1 MKRRKLTDFIKPLSE
16 STPTFNGTNKNCPK
30 CGGHDLIREM
40 PPNKIHVLTSCRSCG
55 YSVTTLM
62 KETIEPPRDETPDL
76 TTPELDKLA
85 GDEKPVLPEL
95 RTGDVLKNRLG
106 YLYRVYRVNSPKTG
120 MWIEARYRLEKIDKI
135 KIKGHS
141 EFSLDELQEYGME
154 LYNEH
159 S

>member
-1 MKRRKLTDFIKPLSE
+1 MAKRKKLADFIKPL
-16 STPTFNGTNKNCPK
+16 
-30 CGGHDLIREM
+30 
-40 PPNKIHVLTSCRSCG
+40 
-55 YSVTTLM
+55 YSDARTGQIV
-62 KETIEPPRDETPDL
+62 IAEPAGDETPDL

-85 GDEKPVLPEL
+85 GDERPVLPEL
-95 RTGDVLKNRLG
+95 RTGDVLKNRMG
-106 YLYRVYRVNSPKTG
+106 YLYRVYRVNNPKAG
-120 MWIEARYRLEKIDKI
+120 LYIEPRYRLEKIDKI

>member
-1 MKRRKLTDFIKPLSE
+1 MRRKKLTDFMPLYSNAKTGAIVIDE
-16 STPTFNGTNKNCPK
+16 PAQDNYPDQPPTT
-30 CGGHDLIREM
+30 
-40 PPNKIHVLTSCRSCG
+40 
-55 YSVTTLM
+55 M
-62 KETIEPPRDETPDL
+62 K
-76 TTPELDKLA
+76 LDKLA